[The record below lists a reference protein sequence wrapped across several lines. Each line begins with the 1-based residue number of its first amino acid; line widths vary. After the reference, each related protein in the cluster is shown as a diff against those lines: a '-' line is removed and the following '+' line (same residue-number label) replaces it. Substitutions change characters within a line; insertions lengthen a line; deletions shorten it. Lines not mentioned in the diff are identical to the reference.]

1 MSRRFLALLLAAL
14 LLLTACARQ
23 ETPER
28 EEAGFLFYYPAESPF
43 GADGVLCTAAPD
55 ALPETPQAVVAAY
68 LASTPP
74 DGARAP
80 VPDAWTLHAVS
91 QESDTLLVSFS
102 GSPVSALERSLSCC
116 CLAKTLLQLDG
127 VRRVSIT
134 DPSGEAAR
142 VFADGDIQLTDT
154 GMLPQQETVTL
165 YLPDEQLRY
174 LNRETRTVEAMAASE
189 KPRFIVEQLLS
200 SACIPAGTR
209 LLNISVEN
217 GICTVDLSSEF
228 SEGLQGGFLAERMA
242 VYALV
247 DSLTELSEISS
258 VDFWVAGAPVQTLHR
273 MDLTRGVT
281 RDESLIAP
289 VSEEGLLD
297 VTLYACCGSTDAL
310 LPVPTLLT
318 QDADR
323 SQAETVLTALL
334 NLPEKNGIRSC
345 IPAGTKLL
353 STRMEGSNC
362 VVDLTAE
369 FVDGC
374 PDTASQTRAVRAV
387 VATLCKLRGVSGV
400 EILVEGL
407 APVYRDPTLASVRV
421 PQAGWIAD

>member
-1 MSRRFLALLLAAL
+1 MLR
-14 LLLTACARQ
+14 
-23 ETPER
+23 
-28 EEAGFLFYYPAESPF
+28 
-43 GADGVLCTAAPD
+43 TAAPD

-68 LASTPP
+68 LASAPP
-74 DGARAP
+74 DGADAP

-209 LLNISVEN
+209 LLNITVEN
-217 GICTVDLSSEF
+217 GICTVDLSSDF
-228 SEGLQGGFLAERMA
+228 SEGLRRHARREPDRPGLGGGAARRD
-242 VYALV
+242 ALRLLRF
-247 DSLTELSEISS
+247 DRRAAARS
-258 VDFWVAGAPVQTLHR
+258 DAFDAGRRPVAGRDGAHR
-273 MDLTRGVT
+273 AAEYAREERHPLVHPG
-281 RDESLIAP
+281 RDEAAFHPHGGQQLRRRP
-289 VSEEGLLD
+289 DG
-297 VTLYACCGSTDAL
+297 
-310 LPVPTLLT
+310 
-318 QDADR
+318 
-323 SQAETVLTALL
+323 
-334 NLPEKNGIRSC
+334 GIRRRL
-345 IPAGTKLL
+345 PG
-353 STRMEGSNC
+353 
-362 VVDLTAE
+362 
-369 FVDGC
+369 
-374 PDTASQTRAVRAV
+374 
-387 VATLCKLRGVSGV
+387 RGVSDARGARGGRHV
-400 EILVEGL
+400 VQAARRLRRG
-407 APVYRDPTLASVRV
+407 DPR
-421 PQAGWIAD
+421 

>member
-23 ETPER
+23 EAPER
-28 EEAGFLFYYPAESPF
+28 EETGFLFYDPAESPF
-43 GADGVLCTAAPD
+43 GADGVLRTAAPD

-68 LASTPP
+68 LASAPP
-74 DGARAP
+74 DGADAP

-228 SEGLQGGFLAERMA
+228 SEGLQGGFSAERMT

-297 VTLYACCGSTDAL
+297 ALRLLRFDRRAAARSDAFDAGRRPVAGRDGAHRAAEYAREERHPLVHSGRDEAAFHPHGGQQLCRRPDG
-310 LPVPTLLT
+310 
-318 QDADR
+318 
-323 SQAETVLTALL
+323 
-334 NLPEKNGIRSC
+334 GIRRRL
-345 IPAGTKLL
+345 PG
-353 STRMEGSNC
+353 
-362 VVDLTAE
+362 
-369 FVDGC
+369 
-374 PDTASQTRAVRAV
+374 
-387 VATLCKLRGVSGV
+387 RGVSDARGARGGRHA
-400 EILVEGL
+400 LQAARRLRRG
-407 APVYRDPTLASVRV
+407 DPR
-421 PQAGWIAD
+421 

>member
-23 ETPER
+23 EAPER
-28 EEAGFLFYYPAESPF
+28 EGDRLF
-43 GADGVLCTAAPD
+43 VLLSGRVT
-55 ALPETPQAVVAAY
+55 LRR
-68 LASTPP
+68 
-74 DGARAP
+74 GRRAP
-80 VPDAWTLHAVS
+80 HSRPGRPARDAAGRGRGLSGLRAAGRRGRAVPDAWTLHAVS

-228 SEGLQGGFLAERMA
+228 SEGLQGGFSAERMT

-281 RDESLIAP
+281 RDGA
-289 VSEEGLLD
+289 
-297 VTLYACCGSTDAL
+297 
-310 LPVPTLLT
+310 
-318 QDADR
+318 
-323 SQAETVLTALL
+323 
-334 NLPEKNGIRSC
+334 
-345 IPAGTKLL
+345 
-353 STRMEGSNC
+353 
-362 VVDLTAE
+362 
-369 FVDGC
+369 
-374 PDTASQTRAVRAV
+374 
-387 VATLCKLRGVSGV
+387 
-400 EILVEGL
+400 
-407 APVYRDPTLASVRV
+407 
-421 PQAGWIAD
+421 

>member
-1 MSRRFLALLLAAL
+1 MSRRLLALLLAAL
-14 LLLTACARQ
+14 LLLTACAGS
-23 ETPER
+23 ETAER
-28 EEAGFLFYYPAESPF
+28 EDGGLLLYYPSASAEDG
-43 GADGVLCTAAPD
+43 GAVLRSVSAG
-55 ALPETPQAVVAAY
+55 ALPDTPQSVVAAY
-68 LASTPP
+68 LASAPP

-80 VPDAWTLHAVS
+80 VPDAWTLHAVA

-102 GSPVSALERSLSCC
+102 GEPVSALERSISLC
-116 CLAKTLLQLDG
+116 CLAKTLLQLPG

-165 YLPDEQLRY
+165 YLPDERLRY

-200 SACIPAGTR
+200 SACIPEGTR
-209 LLNISVEN
+209 LLSISVEN

-228 SEGLQGGFLAERMA
+228 SEGLQGGFFAERMA

-258 VDFWVAGAPVQTLHR
+258 VDLWVAGAPVQTLHR

-281 RDESLIAP
+281 RDESVIAP
-289 VSEEGLLD
+289 VSKEGLLD
-297 VTLYACCGSTDAL
+297 ATLYACCDSTELL
-310 LPVPTLLT
+310 LPVPMLLAR
-318 QDADR
+318 DPDR
-323 SQAETVLTALL
+323 SQAETVLEALL
-334 NLPEKNGIRSC
+334 ELPEKNGIRSC

-353 STRMEGSNC
+353 STRMEGRNC
-362 VVDLTAE
+362 IVDLTAE

-374 PDTASQTRAVRAV
+374 PNAAAEVRAVRAV
-387 VATLCKLRGVSGV
+387 VASLCKLRGVSGV

-407 APVYRDPTLASVRV
+407 APVYRDPLLSTVRV
-421 PQAGWIAD
+421 PRAGWICE